1 MSAETQQKM
10 ITTAPRA
17 VAAHG
22 PRADSDLNPTR
33 VLGAIAFSS
42 IGAGAI
48 NVAAA
53 ATVGRAT
60 IDTLAFF
67 VAVATAQLVWGTI
80 AVARASRSW
89 LALGAVGNLVVVATW
104 VMSRTVGLPV
114 GSAAGITLPVGFP
127 DSLAT
132 ALEIVVVVG
141 AAALIIRRLAVARP
155 AAGSPRITI
164 MAALVVGALAL
175 AGVLAQTGAIGS
187 TPSGDVPGVGAP
199 TTPAGGGGY
208 NY

>member
-1 MSAETQQKM
+1 M
-10 ITTAPRA
+10 
-17 VAAHG
+17 
-22 PRADSDLNPTR
+22 
-33 VLGAIAFSS
+33 
-42 IGAGAI
+42 
-48 NVAAA
+48 
-53 ATVGRAT
+53 
-60 IDTLAFF
+60 
-67 VAVATAQLVWGTI
+67 WGTI
-80 AVARASRSW
+80 ALARVSRSW

-187 TPSGDVPGVGAP
+187 TPSGDGPGVGAP